1 MTNRVYISG
10 PISSRPDGN
19 QPAFYAAALR
29 IFKDGNIPV
38 NPHDVCYLLPPG
50 STWTEYMKK
59 NIPALCSCDSIFML
73 RGWWRSR
80 GARLEWVIAWG
91 LGYRIRYEGRKG

>member
-1 MTNRVYISG
+1 MIRVYISG
-10 PISSRPDGN
+10 PITGRPDGN
-19 QPAFYAAALR
+19 QAAFYAAATR
-29 IFKDGNIPV
+29 IIEEGAIPV

-59 NIPALCSCDSIFML
+59 NIPALCASDEIYML

-80 GARLEWVIAWG
+80 GARLEWLIAWG
-91 LGYRIRYEGRKG
+91 LGYRIRYEGRKR

>member
-10 PISSRPDGN
+10 PISSHPDGN
-19 QPAFYAAALR
+19 QAAFYAAASR
-29 IFKDGNIPV
+29 IIEEGALPI
-38 NPHDVCYLLPPG
+38 NPHDVCYLLPPC

-59 NIPALCSCDSIFML
+59 NIPALCSSDSIFML

-80 GARLEWVIAWG
+80 GARLEWVIARG
-91 LGYRIRYEGRKG
+91 LGYKVRYEKL